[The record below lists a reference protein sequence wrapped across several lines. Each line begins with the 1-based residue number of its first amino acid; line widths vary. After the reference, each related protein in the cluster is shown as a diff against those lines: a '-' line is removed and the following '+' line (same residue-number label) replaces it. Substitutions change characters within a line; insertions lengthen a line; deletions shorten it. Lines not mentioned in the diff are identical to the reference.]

1 MKEYD
6 CVQLSPEWFE
16 ARRGIPTAS
25 NFDRIIT
32 PKTMK
37 LASAAD
43 EYIAEL
49 IAEVFHIGP
58 LSDLQTPMSRAMLHG
73 VDSEPAARAFYSLQT
88 GMDVKQTGFIV
99 TDDGRAGSSPDGIV
113 ISKTDAGTEVMEG
126 ALEIKCPQGKAHVG
140 YLLNGGLPDAYRGQV
155 HGHLLVT
162 GLPFC
167 DFLSYCDG
175 LPPLLVRVT
184 PDSFTAALREALDLF
199 HGRFTAAL
207 EKIMG
212 MQ

>member
-1 MKEYD
+1 MKVHD

-43 EYIAEL
+43 DYIAEL

-73 VDSEPAARAFYSLQT
+73 VDSEPAARAFYSLET
-88 GMDVKQTGFIV
+88 GCDVQQVGFIT
-99 TDDGRAGSSPDGIV
+99 TDDGRAGSSPDGLV
-113 ISKTDAGTEVMEG
+113 GDEG
-126 ALEIKCPQGKAHVG
+126 CIEIKCPQGKAHVV
-140 YLLNGGLPDAYRGQV
+140 YLLAGGLPSEYRGQV
-155 HGHLLVT
+155 HGNLLVT
-162 GLPFC
+162 GLAWC
-167 DFLSYCDG
+167 DFLSYCEG

-184 PDSFTAALREALDLF
+184 ADAFTAALR
-199 HGRFTAAL
+199 AAL
-207 EKIMG
+207 EQFHERYQTALQKIRSL
-212 MQ
+212 